1 MASTVGWCLTTIF
14 NEESLK
20 RFKLVRKTRL
30 AMIKTKSF
38 KVYNSTLA
46 LLEEELNLGK
56 QTSFCSSLGCHLGGR
71 AARRKTK
78 EWLII
83 FYAQQK

>member
-56 QTSFCSSLGCHLGGR
+56 QTSSFSSLGCHLGGR
-71 AARRKTK
+71 AARKTK